1 MRKTMRRKGKI
12 KILGSPDRRP
22 PLGVVILAGGSGTRF
37 WPLSRGQNPKQY
49 LKIVSEKSLVEE
61 TVSRL
66 KGLVPPSKIYTV
78 AVASQTAR
86 LKRLLPSLP
95 EKNFLIE
102 PEARNTAASLLLATG
117 VIYLKNPKTVVVAL
131 PADHFISDVAYFREK
146 LLLAAAAAYESRK
159 IVMFGIPPT
168 TPATGYGYIH
178 VSADEVW
185 KYKGE
190 NFYHVRGFR
199 EKPDL
204 PTALE
209 FVQSGD
215 YYWNSGIFLWRADTF
230 SEQLKLFAP
239 ELFAAWIKL
248 LPVLRK
254 NNRKELKRLFQEI
267 PALSIDYALIEKVS
281 GALMSPGDFGWSDLG
296 SWSALYDYL
305 PQDESCNVTRDR
317 LISLDARNNLVLNPG
332 RLTALIGVEDLIIVN
347 AGDALL
353 VCRRDQDQKVKEL
366 VERLKKEAP
375 WYT

>member
-146 LLLAAAAAYESRK
+146 LLLVAAAAYESRK

>member
-1 MRKTMRRKGKI
+1 MRRKGKI

-86 LKRLLPSLP
+86 LKRLLPRLP

-117 VIYLKNPKTVVVAL
+117 VIYLKNPETVVVAL

-146 LLLAAAAAYESRK
+146 LLLATAAAYESRK

-185 KYKGE
+185 KHKGE
-190 NFYHVRGFR
+190 NFYLVRGFR

-248 LPVLRK
+248 LPALRK

-347 AGDALL
+347 TGDALL